1 MGESP
6 CKGPPLL
13 PPSAMAVK
21 MVIYILYQ
29 SVYEI
34 IILIFKQTEYLPGP
48 MIALYLPCLFV
59 SWSATNRV
67 YCHC

>member
-1 MGESP
+1 
-6 CKGPPLL
+6 
-13 PPSAMAVK
+13 MAVK

-59 SWSATNRV
+59 GWLVGLRQTEYIVIADGGNSLSKLSRAQ
-67 YCHC
+67 